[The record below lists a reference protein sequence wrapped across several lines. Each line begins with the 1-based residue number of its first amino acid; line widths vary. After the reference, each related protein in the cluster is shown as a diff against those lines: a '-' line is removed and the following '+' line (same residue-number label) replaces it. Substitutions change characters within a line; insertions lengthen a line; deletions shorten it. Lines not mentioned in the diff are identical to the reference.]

1 MNQLWKSNCKNII
14 LSFVATTVAPVLFV
28 LLMLFLGKFALVLPP
43 FYIIAMIIAGSLTW
57 IGFVIW
63 YIVSLM
69 RFSKVQPTT
78 LDNIYFEEVAAS
90 FILVILSGV
99 FGNVPFFTAFIQLMA
114 SVILIRAIRSLLISP
129 SYDMYCKKG
138 FKYIY
143 LAGVLRLIFAVVSM
157 VTTIAY
163 LFVSPSF
170 IASLL
175 ASKIAVVLLIIAGI
189 LLISLLL
196 MSLVFTFIGWM
207 TIMKHAPEV
216 EE

>member
-1 MNQLWKSNCKNII
+1 
-14 LSFVATTVAPVLFV
+14 
-28 LLMLFLGKFALVLPP
+28 
-43 FYIIAMIIAGSLTW
+43 
-57 IGFVIW
+57 
-63 YIVSLM
+63 
-69 RFSKVQPTT
+69 
-78 LDNIYFEEVAAS
+78 
-90 FILVILSGV
+90 
-99 FGNVPFFTAFIQLMA
+99 
-114 SVILIRAIRSLLISP
+114 
-129 SYDMYCKKG
+129 MYCKKG

-143 LAGVLRLIFAVVSM
+143 LAGVLRLVFAVVSM

-170 IASLL
+170 ITSLL